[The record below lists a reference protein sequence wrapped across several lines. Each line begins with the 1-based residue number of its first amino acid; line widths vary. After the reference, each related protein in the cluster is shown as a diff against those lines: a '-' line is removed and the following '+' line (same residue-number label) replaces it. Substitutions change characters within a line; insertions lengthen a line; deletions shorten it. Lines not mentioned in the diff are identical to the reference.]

1 MEVLDG
7 DVVRTDL
14 SKGLN
19 FSKEDRDIIILRIG
33 FVAELLTRATGLR

>member
-1 MEVLDG
+1 MEVLAG

-14 SKGLN
+14 TKGHN

-33 FVAELLTRATGLR
+33 FVAELLSRAAGLR